1 MTDTPPS
8 SGQAPWFTQ
17 APQPGFWPSEAGQP
31 GYAAPRYG
39 QPPGQKRGPGPGVP
53 APGGLPLRPLGVG
66 EVLSGT
72 FSLIRQNPAATMG
85 LTASIVT
92 TLSVV
97 VIVIV
102 VIADRTTGAVG
113 VLALPVGL
121 AFLALQLGGLAAAMG
136 RSLLGRKLTIA
147 DAVRQSR
154 AGWVLLATLLLAG
167 MFLAFWLPLIIAAK
181 GWGLLLTL
189 PLTAWLVVM
198 LSLTIPVVVLERR
211 GPIAALGRSW
221 HLILGSYWRVF
232 GIYFLTYLITSM
244 LSLVISF
251 PLGFVGGLAGALGP
265 GSGGMAP
272 VAVAI
277 LVIGEIAI
285 ASLTTTIAS
294 GILVLVY
301 ADMRMRKEGMDLML
315 RQAAADRRLTGEE
328 FASTGPTSAYTGG
341 AGPGFG
347 YQAGRYQTGYQ
358 GAGYQAGGYQGGE
371 PAGGYPASPPVS

>member
-8 SGQAPWFTQ
+8 PGQAPWFPP
-17 APQPGFWPSEAGQP
+17 AHQPGFWPSQAGQP
-31 GYAAPRYG
+31 GYAAPGYG
-39 QPPGQKRGPGPGVP
+39 QPSGPQRGPGPGVAP
-53 APGGLPLRPLGVG
+53 APGGVPLRPLGVG

-97 VIVIV
+97 VV
-102 VIADRTTGAVG
+102 VIFVIASRATGAVG
-113 VLALPVGL
+113 LLAVPVGL

-136 RSLLGRKLTIA
+136 RSLLGRQLTMA
-147 DAVRQSR
+147 EAVRQSR

-167 MFLAFWLPLIIAAK
+167 LFLAFWVPLIIAAK
-181 GWGLLLTL
+181 GWGLLLAL
-189 PLTAWLVVM
+189 PLTAWLGVM

-232 GIYFLTYLITSM
+232 GIYFLTYLITWV

-251 PLGFVGGLAGALGP
+251 PLGLVTGLADALGP
-265 GSGGMAP
+265 ESGGMAP
-272 VAVAI
+272 VAVTI

-285 ASLTTTIAS
+285 ASLTTTIES
-294 GILVLVY
+294 GVLVLVY

-315 RQAAADRRLTGEE
+315 RQAAADWQLTGEE
-328 FASTGPTSAYTGG
+328 FASTGLTSAYTGG
-341 AGPGFG
+341 AGPGL
-347 YQAGRYQTGYQ
+347 
-358 GAGYQAGGYQGGE
+358 GYQAGGYPGGGYPGGGY
-371 PAGGYPASPPVS
+371 PAGGYPGGEYPAGPRVS